1 MHQILLAYTPN
12 LMEFLGHTINFSL
25 IDTVKHFIQC
35 ICTDLLYSLSYD
47 NSFSPHIL
55 LTFDIVCFLKI

>member
-1 MHQILLAYTPN
+1 
-12 LMEFLGHTINFSL
+12 MEFLGHTTNFSL
-25 IDTVKHFIQC
+25 IDTVKHFIQY